1 MFEEI
6 AGLPLHPLA
15 VHAAIVFVPLLALVA
30 GAYALVPKLRGRLT
44 WAAVTLAVIAPA
56 SAVVTVLSGDSF
68 QQRRGLPLEG
78 ALADHRTL
86 GLVTMTVT
94 LVLAAVTLVLVWV
107 RRLGGGVGAARW
119 TDRTLIVLLVVAAA
133 VALFSI
139 VRSGD
144 TGARMVWEP
153 IWQLVT

>member
-1 MFEEI
+1 VFEEI
-6 AGLPLHPLA
+6 AGLPIHPLA
-15 VHAAIVFVPLLALVA
+15 VHAAVVFVPLLALVA

-107 RRLGGGVGAARW
+107 RRLGSGSGTARW
-119 TDRTLIVLLVVAAA
+119 TDRTLTVLLLVAAA

>member
-1 MFEEI
+1 VFEEI
-6 AGLPLHPLA
+6 AGLPIHPLA
-15 VHAAIVFVPLLALVA
+15 VHAAVVFVPLLALVA

-107 RRLGGGVGAARW
+107 RRLGSGSGTARW
-119 TDRTLIVLLVVAAA
+119 TDRTLTVLLVVAAA